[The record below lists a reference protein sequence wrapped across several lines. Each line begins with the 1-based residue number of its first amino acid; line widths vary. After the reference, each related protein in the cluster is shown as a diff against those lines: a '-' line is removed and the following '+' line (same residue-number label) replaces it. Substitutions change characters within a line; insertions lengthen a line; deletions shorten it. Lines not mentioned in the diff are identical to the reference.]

1 MKPIKTWD
9 EVDGQLTNLAVL
21 DMTIKKEANERDRL
35 CQEIKERHGRHIKG
49 YEAIKKETLEALE
62 SFFIAH
68 EDDSEVKG
76 KTYEDPLGNKCGLRM
91 TPPSV
96 KPSGKMTWERVL
108 SRILELSLGKI
119 YLRPLVHNIKDIDRE
134 LLASDKVD
142 DGARKVI
149 GVKLHQEE
157 RFWYEVK

>member
-1 MKPIKTWD
+1 MKPIKSWEEMD
-9 EVDGQLTNLAVL
+9 VLLYDLGQTDFMIGEETNAMNL
-21 DMTIKKEANERDRL
+21 E
-35 CQEIKERHGRHIKG
+35 CQEIKKRHGEVIKKF
-49 YEAIKKETLEALE
+49 ENLKKETLEVLE

-76 KTYEDPLGNKCGLRM
+76 KTFEGAYGKCGLRM

-96 KPSGKMTWERVL
+96 KPLGKMTWERVL
-108 SRILELSLGKI
+108 SRIMDLGLKKI

-149 GVKLHQEE
+149 GVKIHQEE

>member
-9 EVDGQLTNLAVL
+9 EVDTLLQNLCGL
-21 DMTIKKEANERDRL
+21 DWSIQEEKNIMTRECEEIKARSGDIIKALDGTKKEIFEV
-35 CQEIKERHGRHIKG
+35 
-49 YEAIKKETLEALE
+49 LEPY
-62 SFFIAH
+62 FIAH

-76 KTYEDPLGNKCGLRM
+76 KTYEGAFGKCGLRM

-96 KPSGKMTWERVL
+96 KPLGKMTWERVL
-108 SRILELSLGKI
+108 SRIMDLGLKKI

-149 GVKLHQEE
+149 GVKIHQEE